1 MNPPIQIIGVGQDWR
16 GDDAVGLLVVRYLQ
30 SRLPSSIII
39 RESPGFALDLLAAWQ
54 DAEAAI
60 LVDAVHSQVKPGTIY
75 HFDAHCE
82 PIPLEIF
89 PSTSTH
95 GWGVAEAL
103 ALGRILRQLPP
114 YLSIYGIAGKN
125 FGLGMS
131 VSLEV
136 REAIVTVADQVIKEL
151 SSLKD

>member
-1 MNPPIQIIGVGQDWR
+1 
-16 GDDAVGLLVVRYLQ
+16 VGLLVVRYLK
-30 SRLPSSIII
+30 SNLPGSVII
-39 RESPGFALDLLAAWQ
+39 RESPGFALDLLVAWQ
-54 DAEAAI
+54 DAEAVI

-75 HFDAHCE
+75 HYDAHCE
-82 PIPLEIF
+82 PVPLEIF

-103 ALGRILRQLPP
+103 ALGQTLRQLPP

-131 VSLEV
+131 VSLKV
-136 REAIVTVADQVIKEL
+136 REAIVTVADLVTREL
-151 SSLKD
+151 ASLKD